1 MENIGAVDLNLLV
14 VFEALIAERSVTRA
28 AGRVGLSQPA
38 VSNALARLRLLL
50 NDPLLV
56 RTGRGMEP
64 TARALELSGPIQQA
78 LEGIRRAL
86 SPSASFEPERSP
98 YTFRVRSADNLE
110 LSLLPRLL
118 ERLGRLAPLVDI
130 VVDRV
135 GDTTEEDLRTG
146 RIDLYLGSWFNVPSG
161 LEQYLLQ
168 HETFACIARKGH
180 PLIKSRLTLKAY
192 MRAGHVLVEA
202 GDRPSSV
209 VDTVLADRGLGRR
222 VVLRTPH
229 FLVAPLMVART
240 DLIAT
245 LPRSVAASYAQFL
258 PLNVFDPP
266 LDAPGFP
273 VQMVWHRRTREQAP
287 HRWLR
292 RLIMDLS
299 GGEQGW

>member
-1 MENIGAVDLNLLV
+1 MENIGAIDLNLLV
-14 VFEALIAERSVTRA
+14 VFEALVAERSVTRA

-38 VSNALARLRLLL
+38 VSNALARLRSLLG
-50 NDPLLV
+50 DPLLV

-78 LEGIRRAL
+78 LESIRRAL
-86 SPSASFEPERSP
+86 SPAASFEPERSP

-118 ERLGRLAPLVDI
+118 ERLGRVAPLVDI

-135 GDTTEEDLRTG
+135 GDTTEEDLRAG

-161 LEQYLLQ
+161 LEQHLLQ

-245 LPRSVAASYAQFL
+245 LPRSVATTYAQFL

-273 VQMVWHRRTREQAP
+273 VQMVWHRRTHEQAP

-299 GGEQGW
+299 GAEQGW

>member
-1 MENIGAVDLNLLV
+1 MAIDLNLLV
-14 VFEALIAERSVTRA
+14 VFEALVAERSVTRA

-38 VSNALARLRLLL
+38 VSNALARLRSLLG
-50 NDPLLV
+50 DPLLV

-78 LEGIRRAL
+78 LESIRRAL
-86 SPSASFEPERSP
+86 SPAASFEPERSP

-118 ERLGRLAPLVDI
+118 ERLGRVAPLVDI

-135 GDTTEEDLRTG
+135 GDTTEEDLRAG

-161 LEQYLLQ
+161 LEQHLLQ

-245 LPRSVAASYAQFL
+245 LPRSVATTYAQFL

-273 VQMVWHRRTREQAP
+273 VQMVWHRRTHEQAP

-299 GGEQGW
+299 GAEQGW

>member
-1 MENIGAVDLNLLV
+1 MENISAIDLNLLV
-14 VFEALIAERSVTRA
+14 VFEALVAERSVTRA

-38 VSNALARLRLLL
+38 VSNALGRLRALLG
-50 NDPLLV
+50 DPLLV

-86 SPSASFEPERSP
+86 APSASFEPERSP

-118 ERLGRLAPLVDI
+118 ERLGRVAPLVDI

-135 GDTTEEDLRTG
+135 GHTTDEDLRAG

-161 LEQYLLQ
+161 LEQHLLQ

-180 PLIKSRLTLKAY
+180 PLIKTRLTLKAY

-209 VDTVLADRGLGRR
+209 VDTVLADQGLGRR

-245 LPRSVAASYAQFL
+245 LPRSVATTYAQFL

-273 VQMVWHRRTREQAP
+273 VQMVWHRRTHEQAP

-299 GGEQGW
+299 SAEQGW

>member
-1 MENIGAVDLNLLV
+1 MENIGAIDLNLLV
-14 VFEALIAERSVTRA
+14 VFEALVAERSVTRA

-38 VSNALARLRLLL
+38 VSNALARLRALLG
-50 NDPLLV
+50 DPLLV

-86 SPSASFEPERSP
+86 TPSASFEPERSP

-118 ERLGRLAPLVDI
+118 ERLGRTAPLVDI

-135 GDTTEEDLRTG
+135 GDTTEQDLRTG
-146 RIDLYLGSWFNVPSG
+146 RIDLYLGSWFNVPSR

-180 PLIKSRLTLKAY
+180 PAIKSRLTLKAY

-209 VDTVLADRGLGRR
+209 VDTVLADQGLGRR

-245 LPRSVAASYAQFL
+245 LPRSVATTYAQFL

-273 VQMVWHRRTREQAP
+273 IQMVWHRRTHEQAP

-292 RLIMDLS
+292 RLIMDLT
-299 GGEQGW
+299 GAEQGW